1 MRKHLNTLYVTTQG
15 AYLSKDGDT
24 VVASVDRKRLVQ
36 IPLLNLESIVCF
48 GNVSCS
54 PFLLGSCA
62 ENGVA
67 VSLLTENGRFL
78 ARVTGKI
85 SGNVLLRR
93 QQYRIADS
101 IEPTFQI
108 VRAIVAGK
116 IVNTR
121 LVLQRGLRDRPGSI
135 AGDRIEGVVSHLAG
149 LLTRLER
156 ADSTE
161 SVRGVE
167 GAAARAYFEVFD
179 ELILHQ
185 KDSFTFDGRSRR
197 PPRDRMNALLSFL
210 YTLVVH
216 DSAAA
221 LEGVGLDP
229 AVGFLHTDRPGRSSC
244 ALDLAEEFRLW
255 FADRLGLTLVNLRQL
270 SAADFRDG
278 ESGAVLLNDNG
289 RKVVL
294 RAYQERKKDEMM
306 HPFMGE
312 RVTVGILP
320 HVQALLLARHVRGD
334 LDAYPPF
341 VWK

>member
-15 AYLSKDGDT
+15 AYLSKEGDT
-24 VVASVDRKRLVQ
+24 VVASVDRKRVVQ
-36 IPLLNLESIVCF
+36 LPLLNLESVVCF

-54 PFLLGSCA
+54 PFLLGACA
-62 ENGVA
+62 EKGVS
-67 VSLLTENGRFL
+67 VSFLTENGRFL

-93 QQYRIADS
+93 QQYRLADS
-101 IEPTFQI
+101 IEARFGI
-108 VRAIVAGK
+108 VQSIVAGK
-116 IVNTR
+116 IVNSR
-121 LVLQRGLRDRPGSI
+121 LVLQRGLRDRPGTI
-135 AGDRIEGVVSHLAG
+135 AGERIEAAVSHLAG

-156 ADSTE
+156 AGSAD
-161 SVRGVE
+161 SVRGIE
-167 GAAARAYFEVFD
+167 GAAARKYFDVFD

-185 KDSFTFDGRSRR
+185 KDDFTFQGRSRR

-244 ALDLAEEFRLW
+244 ALDLAEEFRPW

-270 SAADFRDG
+270 TASHFRDG
-278 ESGAVLLNDNG
+278 ESGGVLLNDSG

-294 RAYQERKKDEMM
+294 SAYQERKKVEVL
-306 HPFMGE
+306 HPFLKE
-312 RVTVGILP
+312 RVSVGILP

-341 VWK
+341 IWK

>member
-15 AYLSKDGDT
+15 TYLSKDGDT
-24 VVASVDRKRLVQ
+24 VVASVDRKRMIQ

-48 GNVSCS
+48 GNVSSS

-62 ENGVA
+62 EKGIS
-67 VSLLTENGRFL
+67 VSFLTEHGRFL

-93 QQYRIADS
+93 QQYRLADS
-101 IEPTFQI
+101 LESTFQI

-116 IVNTR
+116 IVNAR
-121 LVLQRGLRDRPGSI
+121 LVLQRGMRDKPGAV
-135 AGDRIEGVVSHLAG
+135 AGDRLDRVVSHLAG

-156 ADSTE
+156 AECAE

-179 ELILHQ
+179 ELILQQ
-185 KDSFTFDGRSRR
+185 KDSFFFDGRSRR

-210 YTLVVH
+210 YTLLVH
-216 DSAAA
+216 DLAAA

-229 AVGFLHTDRPGRSSC
+229 AVGFLHTDRPGRLSC
-244 ALDLAEEFRLW
+244 ALDLAEEFRPW
-255 FADRLGLTLVNLRQL
+255 FADRLALTLVNLRQL

-278 ESGAVLLNDNG
+278 ESGAVLLGEIG
-289 RKVVL
+289 RKAVL
-294 RAYQERKKDEMM
+294 KAYQERKKDEMM
-306 HPFMGE
+306 HPFLGE

-341 VWK
+341 IWK